1 MSNEDQ
7 IMKLSR
13 KKEINYEKTNKK
25 VNKNQFV
32 PFLSVAQIW
41 IDKGPTLKEPLG
53 TQSVSKVIHW
63 SKPMYLGTLFNQ

>member
-32 PFLSVAQIW
+32 PFLSVAQI
-41 IDKGPTLKEPLG
+41 
-53 TQSVSKVIHW
+53 
-63 SKPMYLGTLFNQ
+63 